1 MTTVNKQTFI
11 NLLIDGLKKI
21 IEDENSTELAKE
33 NAEISLTI
41 LLEKQ

>member
-11 NLLIDGLKKI
+11 NLLIDRLKKI
-21 IEDENSTELAKE
+21 IEDKNSTELAKE

-41 LLEKQ
+41 LLKKQ